1 VDKLTSVYSQTC
13 CLYLEAIVCLYKLLF
28 FVHHSPYTMV
38 DAPARSWLPLV
49 ALYAFWISLAQALS
63 GQEPLKGVA
72 EARGYNPGEG
82 IPVSCLNRT
91 M

>member
-1 VDKLTSVYSQTC
+1 M
-13 CLYLEAIVCLYKLLF
+13 A
-28 FVHHSPYTMV
+28 

-49 ALYAFWISLAQALS
+49 AVYAFWISLAQALS